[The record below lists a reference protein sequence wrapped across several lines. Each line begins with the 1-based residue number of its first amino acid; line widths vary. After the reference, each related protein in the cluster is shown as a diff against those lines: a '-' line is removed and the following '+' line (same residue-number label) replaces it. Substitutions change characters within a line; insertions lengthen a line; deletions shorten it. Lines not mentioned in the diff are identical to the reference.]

1 MHDIFQPG
9 LVRGSG
15 TTSFDPEKSYF
26 FVETPDYTPSEGKSG
41 WRVYL
46 RACCFIHEQPQGQS
60 PSRELGS
67 QQPQQPQEL
76 GSQGQS
82 QCVDLRRFIV
92 VKKTGMPANAKAWD
106 PPKGQM
112 EGKDAMKHPRTALLK
127 LLEGNVKREVE
138 EESRIRS
145 LKGLEYTGL
154 VLQGTESNYPKNTFF
169 QYHIF
174 RAQVA
179 TKEWMRSSSE
189 LDWCRAHPAAHARM
203 KRDYR
208 EKDALSWYSPSD
220 TKLIGKWAPKLVIMY
235 LKNMA

>member
-26 FVETPDYTPSEGKSG
+26 FVETPDYTPSAGKSG

-46 RACCFIHEQPQGQS
+46 RACCFIHEQPEGPQGQS
-60 PSRELGS
+60 P
-67 QQPQQPQEL
+67 QETP
-76 GSQGQS
+76 
-82 QCVDLRRFIV
+82 CVDLRRFIV

-112 EGKDAMKHPRTALLK
+112 EGKDAMKHPRTPLLK
-127 LLEGNVKREVE
+127 LIETNIKREVE

-154 VLQGTESNYPKNTFF
+154 VLEGVESNYPKNTFF

-179 TKEWMRSSSE
+179 TKEWMAASSE

>member
-1 MHDIFQPG
+1 MHDIFQAG

-15 TTSFDPEKSYF
+15 ATSFDPEKSYF
-26 FVETPDYTPSEGKSG
+26 FVETPDYTASEGKSG

-46 RACCFIHEQPQGQS
+46 RACCFIHEEPQGQS
-60 PSRELGS
+60 P
-67 QQPQQPQEL
+67 
-76 GSQGQS
+76 
-82 QCVDLRRFIV
+82 CVDLRRFIV

-112 EGKDAMKHPRTALLK
+112 EGKDAMKHPKTPLLK
-127 LLEGNVKREVE
+127 LIEGNIKREVE

-154 VLQGTESNYPKNTFF
+154 VLEGVESNYPKNTFF

-179 TKEWMRSSSE
+179 TKEWMAASSE

>member
-26 FVETPDYTPSEGKSG
+26 FVETPDYTPSAGKSG

-46 RACCFIHEQPQGQS
+46 RACCFIHEQPEEGK
-60 PSRELGS
+60 
-67 QQPQQPQEL
+67 
-76 GSQGQS
+76 
-82 QCVDLRRFIV
+82 CVDFRRFIV

-112 EGKDAMKHPRTALLK
+112 EGKDAMKHPRTPLLK
-127 LLEGNVKREVE
+127 LIETNIKREVQ

-154 VLQGTESNYPKNTFF
+154 VLEGVESNYPKNTFF

-179 TKEWMRSSSE
+179 TKEWMAASSE

-235 LKNMA
+235 LKGL

>member
-26 FVETPDYTPSEGKSG
+26 FVETPDYTPSAGKTG

-46 RACCFIHEQPQGQS
+46 RACCFIHEQPEAQS
-60 PSRELGS
+60 P
-67 QQPQQPQEL
+67 QEA
-76 GSQGQS
+76 

-112 EGKDAMKHPRTALLK
+112 EGKDAMKHPRTPLLK
-127 LLEGNVKREVE
+127 LMETNIRREVE

-154 VLQGTESNYPKNTFF
+154 VLEGVESNYPKNTFF

-179 TKEWMRSSSE
+179 TKEWMRASSE

-235 LKNMA
+235 LKSI

>member
-9 LVRGSG
+9 LIRGSG

-26 FVETPDYTPSEGKSG
+26 FVETPDYTPSAGKSG

-60 PSRELGS
+60 P
-67 QQPQQPQEL
+67 QET
-76 GSQGQS
+76 S
-82 QCVDLRRFIV
+82 CVDLRRFIV

-112 EGKDAMKHPRTALLK
+112 EGKDAMKHPRTPLLK
-127 LLEGNVKREVE
+127 LIETNIKREVE

-174 RAQVA
+174 RAQVT
-179 TKEWMRSSSE
+179 TKEWMAASSE

-208 EKDALSWYSPSD
+208 EKDALSWYSPSE

-235 LKNMA
+235 LKGI

>member
-26 FVETPDYTPSEGKSG
+26 FVETPDYTPSAGKSG

-46 RACCFIHEQPQGQS
+46 RACCFIHEQPEEGK
-60 PSRELGS
+60 
-67 QQPQQPQEL
+67 
-76 GSQGQS
+76 
-82 QCVDLRRFIV
+82 CVDFSRFIV

-112 EGKDAMKHPRTALLK
+112 EGKDAMKHPRTPLLK
-127 LLEGNVKREVE
+127 LIETNIRREVQ

-154 VLQGTESNYPKNTFF
+154 VLEGVESNYPKNTFF

-179 TKEWMRSSSE
+179 TKEWMAASSE

-235 LKNMA
+235 LKGL

>member
-26 FVETPDYTPSEGKSG
+26 FVETPDYTPSAGKSG

-46 RACCFIHEQPQGQS
+46 RACCFIHEQPEQS
-60 PSRELGS
+60 EEGK
-67 QQPQQPQEL
+67 
-76 GSQGQS
+76 
-82 QCVDLRRFIV
+82 CVDLRRFIV
-92 VKKTGMPANAKAWD
+92 VKKTGMPANGKAWD

-112 EGKDAMKHPRTALLK
+112 EGKDAMKHPRTPLLK
-127 LLEGNVKREVE
+127 LIETNIRREVQ

-179 TKEWMRSSSE
+179 PKEWMAASSE

-235 LKNMA
+235 LKSV

>member
-26 FVETPDYTPSEGKSG
+26 FVETPDYTPSAGKSG

-46 RACCFIHEQPQGQS
+46 RACCFIHEQPEGQN
-60 PSRELGS
+60 
-67 QQPQQPQEL
+67 PQEA
-76 GSQGQS
+76 
-82 QCVDLRRFIV
+82 QCVDFRRFIV

-112 EGKDAMKHPRTALLK
+112 EGKDAMKHPRTPLLK
-127 LLEGNVKREVE
+127 LIETNIRREVQ

-154 VLQGTESNYPKNTFF
+154 VLEGVESNYPKNTFF

-179 TKEWMRSSSE
+179 TKEWMAASSE

-235 LKNMA
+235 LKSI

>member
-46 RACCFIHEQPQGQS
+46 RACCFIHEQPQ
-60 PSRELGS
+60 
-67 QQPQQPQEL
+67 QPQ
-76 GSQGQS
+76 GQG

-92 VKKTGMPANAKAWD
+92 VKKTGMPANARAWD
-106 PPKGQM
+106 PPKGQL

-179 TKEWMRSSSE
+179 TKEWMRASSE

-235 LKNMA
+235 LKSRSV

>member
-26 FVETPDYTPSEGKSG
+26 FVETPDYTPSAGKSG

-46 RACCFIHEQPQGQS
+46 RACCFIHES
-60 PSRELGS
+60 
-67 QQPQQPQEL
+67 PQE
-76 GSQGQS
+76 G

-112 EGKDAMKHPRTALLK
+112 EGKDAMKHPRTPLLK
-127 LLEGNVKREVE
+127 LIEGNIRREVE

-154 VLQGTESNYPKNTFF
+154 VLEGVESNYPKNTFF

-179 TKEWMRSSSE
+179 TKEWMRASSE

-235 LKNMA
+235 LKSI

>member
-26 FVETPDYTPSEGKSG
+26 FVETPDYTPSAGKSG

-46 RACCFIHEQPQGQS
+46 RACCFIHEQPEGQN
-60 PSRELGS
+60 
-67 QQPQQPQEL
+67 
-76 GSQGQS
+76 

-112 EGKDAMKHPRTALLK
+112 EGKDAMKHPRTPLLK
-127 LLEGNVKREVE
+127 LIETNIRREVE

-154 VLQGTESNYPKNTFF
+154 VLEGVESNYPKNTFF

-179 TKEWMRSSSE
+179 TKEWMAASSE

-235 LKNMA
+235 LKGI

>member
-26 FVETPDYTPSEGKSG
+26 FVETPDYTPSAGKSG

-46 RACCFIHEQPQGQS
+46 RACCFIHEQPEEGK
-60 PSRELGS
+60 
-67 QQPQQPQEL
+67 
-76 GSQGQS
+76 
-82 QCVDLRRFIV
+82 CVDFSRFIV

-112 EGKDAMKHPRTALLK
+112 EGKDAMKHPRTPLLK
-127 LLEGNVKREVE
+127 LMETNIRREVE
-138 EESRIRS
+138 EESRVRS

-154 VLQGTESNYPKNTFF
+154 VLEGVESNYPKNTFF

-179 TKEWMRSSSE
+179 TKEWMAASSE

-235 LKNMA
+235 LKGL

>member
-46 RACCFIHEQPQGQS
+46 RACCFIHEQPQ
-60 PSRELGS
+60 ELGS
-67 QQPQQPQEL
+67 QE
-76 GSQGQS
+76 G
-82 QCVDLRRFIV
+82 QCVDFRRFIV
-92 VKKTGMPANAKAWD
+92 VKKTGLPANGKAWD

-127 LLEGNVKREVE
+127 LIEGNIKREVE

-179 TKEWMRSSSE
+179 TKEWMRASSE

-235 LKNMA
+235 LKSTA

>member
-26 FVETPDYTPSEGKSG
+26 FVETPDYTPSAGKSG

-46 RACCFIHEQPQGQS
+46 RACCFIHEQPEEGK
-60 PSRELGS
+60 
-67 QQPQQPQEL
+67 
-76 GSQGQS
+76 
-82 QCVDLRRFIV
+82 CVDFSRFIV

-112 EGKDAMKHPRTALLK
+112 EGKDAMKHPRTPLLK
-127 LLEGNVKREVE
+127 LIETNIRREVE
-138 EESRIRS
+138 EESRVRS

-154 VLQGTESNYPKNTFF
+154 VLEGVESNYPKNTFF

-179 TKEWMRSSSE
+179 TKEWMAASSE

-235 LKNMA
+235 LKGV

>member
-26 FVETPDYTPSEGKSG
+26 FVETPDYTPSAGKSG

-46 RACCFIHEQPQGQS
+46 RACCFIHEQPEAQS
-60 PSRELGS
+60 P
-67 QQPQQPQEL
+67 QETP
-76 GSQGQS
+76 
-82 QCVDLRRFIV
+82 CVDLRRFIV
-92 VKKTGMPANAKAWD
+92 VKKTGMPANGKAWD

-112 EGKDAMKHPRTALLK
+112 EGKDAMKHPRTPLLK
-127 LLEGNVKREVE
+127 LIETNIKREVE

-154 VLQGTESNYPKNTFF
+154 VLEGVESNYPKNTFF

-179 TKEWMRSSSE
+179 TKEWMAASSE

>member
-9 LVRGSG
+9 LGRGSG

-41 WRVYL
+41 WRVY
-46 RACCFIHEQPQGQS
+46 
-60 PSRELGS
+60 
-67 QQPQQPQEL
+67 PQQPQEL

-82 QCVDLRRFIV
+82 QCVDFSRFIV

-179 TKEWMRSSSE
+179 TKEWMRASSE

>member
-1 MHDIFQPG
+1 VQ
-9 LVRGSG
+9 
-15 TTSFDPEKSYF
+15 
-26 FVETPDYTPSEGKSG
+26 
-41 WRVYL
+41 
-46 RACCFIHEQPQGQS
+46 
-60 PSRELGS
+60 
-67 QQPQQPQEL
+67 
-76 GSQGQS
+76 
-82 QCVDLRRFIV
+82 
-92 VKKTGMPANAKAWD
+92 
-106 PPKGQM
+106 
-112 EGKDAMKHPRTALLK
+112 
-127 LLEGNVKREVE
+127 

-154 VLQGTESNYPKNTFF
+154 VLEGVESNYPKNTFF

-179 TKEWMRSSSE
+179 TKEWMAASSE

-235 LKNMA
+235 LKSI

>member
-46 RACCFIHEQPQGQS
+46 RACCFIHEQPQ
-60 PSRELGS
+60 ELGS
-67 QQPQQPQEL
+67 QE
-76 GSQGQS
+76 G
-82 QCVDLRRFIV
+82 QCVDFRRFIV
-92 VKKTGMPANAKAWD
+92 VKKTGLPANGKAWD

-179 TKEWMRSSSE
+179 TKEWMRASSE

-235 LKNMA
+235 LKSTA

>member
-46 RACCFIHEQPQGQS
+46 RACCFIHET
-60 PSRELGS
+60 
-67 QQPQQPQEL
+67 PQE
-76 GSQGQS
+76 S

-127 LLEGNVKREVE
+127 LLEGNAKREVE
-138 EESRIRS
+138 EESRIHS

-179 TKEWMRSSSE
+179 TKEWMRASSE

>member
-26 FVETPDYTPSEGKSG
+26 FVETPDYTPSAGKSG

-46 RACCFIHEQPQGQS
+46 RACCFIHEIPEEG
-60 PSRELGS
+60 
-67 QQPQQPQEL
+67 
-76 GSQGQS
+76 

-92 VKKTGMPANAKAWD
+92 VKKTGLPANGKAWD

-112 EGKDAMKHPRTALLK
+112 EGKDAMKHPRTPLLK
-127 LLEGNVKREVE
+127 LIETNIKREVQ

-154 VLQGTESNYPKNTFF
+154 VLEGVESNYPKNTFF

-179 TKEWMRSSSE
+179 TKEWMAASSE

>member
-26 FVETPDYTPSEGKSG
+26 FVETPDYTPSAGKSG

-46 RACCFIHEQPQGQS
+46 RACCFIHEQPEEGK
-60 PSRELGS
+60 
-67 QQPQQPQEL
+67 
-76 GSQGQS
+76 
-82 QCVDLRRFIV
+82 CVDFSRFIV

-112 EGKDAMKHPRTALLK
+112 EGKDAMKHPRTPLLK
-127 LLEGNVKREVE
+127 LIETNIRREVE

-154 VLQGTESNYPKNTFF
+154 VLQGIESNYPKNTFF

-174 RAQVA
+174 RAQVT
-179 TKEWMRSSSE
+179 TKEWMAASSE
-189 LDWCRAHPAAHARM
+189 LDWCRAHPAAPARM

-235 LKNMA
+235 LKSI

>member
-46 RACCFIHEQPQGQS
+46 RACCFIHEMPQAQS
-60 PSRELGS
+60 P
-67 QQPQQPQEL
+67 QE
-76 GSQGQS
+76 SP
-82 QCVDLRRFIV
+82 CVDFSRFIV
-92 VKKTGMPANAKAWD
+92 VKKTGLPANSKAWD

-112 EGKDAMKHPRTALLK
+112 EGKDAMKHPRTPLLK
-127 LLEGNVKREVE
+127 LIEGNIKREVE

-154 VLQGTESNYPKNTFF
+154 VLQGTETNYPKNTFF

-179 TKEWMRSSSE
+179 TKEWMRASSE

-235 LKNMA
+235 LKSI

>member
-26 FVETPDYTPSEGKSG
+26 FVETPDYTPSAGKSG

-46 RACCFIHEQPQGQS
+46 RACCFIHEQPEEGK
-60 PSRELGS
+60 
-67 QQPQQPQEL
+67 
-76 GSQGQS
+76 
-82 QCVDLRRFIV
+82 CVDLRRFIV

-112 EGKDAMKHPRTALLK
+112 EGKDAMKHPRTPLLK
-127 LLEGNVKREVE
+127 LIETNIRREVQ

-154 VLQGTESNYPKNTFF
+154 VLEGVESNYPKNTFF

-179 TKEWMRSSSE
+179 TKEWMAASSE

-235 LKNMA
+235 LKSKRV

>member
-26 FVETPDYTPSEGKSG
+26 FVETPDYTPSAGKSG

-46 RACCFIHEQPQGQS
+46 RACCFIHEQPEQS
-60 PSRELGS
+60 EEGK
-67 QQPQQPQEL
+67 
-76 GSQGQS
+76 
-82 QCVDLRRFIV
+82 CVDLRRFIV
-92 VKKTGMPANAKAWD
+92 VKKTGLPANGKAWD

-112 EGKDAMKHPRTALLK
+112 EGKDAMKHPRTPLLK
-127 LLEGNVKREVE
+127 LIETNIRREVQ

-179 TKEWMRSSSE
+179 PKEWMAASSE

-235 LKNMA
+235 LKSV